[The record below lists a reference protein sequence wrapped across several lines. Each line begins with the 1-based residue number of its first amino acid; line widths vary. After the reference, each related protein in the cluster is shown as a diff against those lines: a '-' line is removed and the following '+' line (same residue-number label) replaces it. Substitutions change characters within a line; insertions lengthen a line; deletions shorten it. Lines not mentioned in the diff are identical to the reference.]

1 MANYDGTGGCAS
13 GMEDENE
20 TVELSQDETFSSEF
34 FSANRF
40 NAFQPRVGNRQPDE
54 DWQLHLRKRK
64 RHETGSVDI
73 ETFSKMNTDEK
84 LLALFSKLSVMEGKQ
99 NCLHAVMSPTQEK
112 VEVVE
117 NCVNIHARK
126 LKMFAYRSIDLE
138 ARSRRNNWIFSGVAD
153 IPSENCAELIVDFL
167 ENEMELLVTTDQ
179 IARAHR
185 LGSLARARA
194 KFAPTLTAR
203 FNIRFVIRLICITLE
218 TTSPAHAQNFTE
230 FGNSS

>member
-1 MANYDGTGGCAS
+1 
-13 GMEDENE
+13 MEDENG
-20 TVELSQDETFSSEF
+20 TVELSQDETLSSEF
-34 FSANRF
+34 FSANKF

-84 LLALFSKLSVMEGKQ
+84 PLALFSKLSVMEGKQ

-126 LKMFAYRSIDLE
+126 PKMLAYRSIDLE
-138 ARSRRNNWIFSGVAD
+138 ARSHRNNLIFRGGGG
-153 IPSENCAELIVDFL
+153 
-167 ENEMELLVTTDQ
+167 
-179 IARAHR
+179 
-185 LGSLARARA
+185 GSRHSFRKL
-194 KFAPTLTAR
+194 
-203 FNIRFVIRLICITLE
+203 C
-218 TTSPAHAQNFTE
+218 
-230 FGNSS
+230 